1 MNLQL
6 SGKRALVTGGSRG
19 IGKAVAHA
27 LASEGVR
34 VVICSRNV
42 EEITKAATELSKSTS
57 SDVFGVHADMGNHLS
72 IKALLSETIAKLGG
86 LDILVNNAARVSGG
100 PTPDSLLEGNDELLR
115 YDFETKMLGYVRAA
129 REAAPQMMKNQWG
142 RIINISGMAAR
153 GGVAISAGMRN
164 IALISLTKSLSKEL
178 GPYGITSNAVLPGAV
193 ITENRKA
200 RLEMISAKSGVP
212 PATLDLQDANST
224 ALKRVVT
231 SSEIGGVVT
240 YLCSPLAQSITGEA
254 LSVAGGGNRTI
265 PY

>member
-27 LASEGVR
+27 LANEGVR

-57 SDVFGVHADMGNHLS
+57 SDVYGVHADMGNHLS

-86 LDILVNNAARVSGG
+86 LDILVNNA
-100 PTPDSLLEGNDELLR
+100 ELLR

-153 GGVAISAGMRN
+153 GGVSISAGMRN
-164 IALISLTKSLSKEL
+164 IALIGLTKSLSKEL

-200 RLEMISAKSGVP
+200 RLEMISAKSGVS

-224 ALKRVVT
+224 ALKRVVA
-231 SSEIGGVVT
+231 SNEIGGVVT